1 MGDREDCPNQWATAR
16 PAPTNSKNNMEINF
30 PKWLFFALLAMIF
43 LSCSLS
49 LYASMKRIRN
59 EKKVRSL
66 LDAGTVQVKLSESE
80 ITKIAKEIKQ

>member
-1 MGDREDCPNQWATAR
+1 
-16 PAPTNSKNNMEINF
+16 MEINI

-43 LSCSLS
+43 LSCGLS

-66 LDAGTVQVKLSESE
+66 LDAGTVQVKLSDSE
-80 ITKIAKEIKQ
+80 IAKIAKEIKQ

>member
-1 MGDREDCPNQWATAR
+1 
-16 PAPTNSKNNMEINF
+16 MEINF